1 MLILKN
7 AKIATMDEA
16 MPFARAAVID
26 GETFVYVGDEAVAMA
41 WPGADEAEILDLQGG
56 LVIPGFNDSH
66 LHFIHYV
73 KAKTSVDL
81 FGTGSMAEL
90 TDRLRKGL
98 SNYSPAGGRF
108 LMGEGWNQEFFSD
121 EKRFPTRYDLDE
133 VSREYPIIIMRSC
146 FHIGA
151 VNSKA
156 MEILGLDRDSAKKH
170 GEFVEVDASGEPN
183 GVIKENYLDDIKGSL
198 PSMSLSEL
206 TEQVCRAQED
216 LFALGITSV
225 QTDDFKYAPENAP
238 YEMMEALAELSK
250 SGKLKLRIS
259 EQALLT
265 EQETLDEFFAR
276 GVAEAEHC
284 KVSTIKL
291 LADGSL
297 GGRTAFMRVPYADD
311 ADTCGLAI
319 YEQEMLDKLVLTAH
333 GRNMPVAVHVIGDG
347 AAEMALDAFEKAL
360 AAHPEFSPRHGLVH
374 CQVMGKDQLE
384 RMRRLGVQA
393 FTQPVFI
400 QGDMHI
406 AEARLGS
413 ERVRDSYSWRT
424 MLELGIPQSF
434 GTDCPVEGLDPMAGI
449 YCAVTRRD
457 FEGRGP
463 FLPEQAL
470 SVQEAIYGY
479 TAAGAYASMDEHR
492 KGKIAPGML
501 ADFLLMDRD
510 LFTCDPME
518 LLHAT
523 VQATWL
529 GGKRVYKAPDCKI

>member
-90 TDRLRKGL
+90 KERLRQGL

-333 GRNMPVAVHVIGDG
+333 ERNMPVAVHVIGDG

-360 AAHPEFSPRHGLVH
+360 AAHPEFAPRHGLVH
-374 CQVMGKDQLE
+374 CQVMGRDQLE

-406 AEARLGS
+406 AEARLGA

-434 GTDCPVEGLDPMAGI
+434 GTDCPVEGLNPMAGI

-510 LFTCDPME
+510 LFTCDPNE

-529 GGKRVYKAPDCKI
+529 GGERVYSAPGWEI